1 MRPKKASYD
10 WLIKQIDKLEKAVIN
25 QCGFCLGD
33 DKTPQIPV
41 EFSEGASVSPDKLSN
56 TMVRRITDIRRL
68 EEFINHY
75 EFIAMEEML
84 ISRREGK
91 SVAKWQSL
99 LNRLENSRKIIDKES
114 DIIQYEIDFSTN
126 RSIDTLSKISFI
138 FLPLSFIV
146 GYFGMNFTSMGMVG
160 HNVDKQG
167 ILMWKYGHIFIKF
180 LLIVSLCLSI
190 GYLYY
195 LQSNESLKKT
205 AQKEVDRLTD
215 IQATAS
221 DS

>member
-1 MRPKKASYD
+1 MRPKKVSYE
-10 WLIKQIDKLEKAVIN
+10 WMIKQIDKLEKAVIN

-41 EFSEGASVSPDKLSN
+41 EFSVGASVSPETLSG
-56 TMVRRITDIRRL
+56 TVVKRINDIRRL

-75 EFIAMEEML
+75 EFIAMEEVL
-84 ISRREGK
+84 IAKREGK
-91 SVAKWQSL
+91 SGAKWQNL

-114 DIIQYEIDFSTN
+114 DVIQYEIDFTTN

-167 ILMWKYGHIFIKF
+167 ILMWKHGHIFIKI
-180 LLIVSLCLSI
+180 LLLFSLCISV

-195 LQSNESLKKT
+195 LQSNESVKKQ